1 MKLRV
6 LSYNIHKC
14 IGGVDR
20 RYDPERIVSVIKQL
34 DPDVLMLQEVD
45 AGATRSNGDRQVE
58 LLGEHL
64 GMRYQ
69 SWFPNVDVRGG
80 GHYGNAILSRYPLIE
95 SSNIDLSIRW
105 KKRRSALHGV
115 LRVRHDDVDRTVHV
129 FNMHLGLA
137 RFERRIQLQ
146 KFLDSHPF
154 AHLHHD
160 TPIVV
165 GGDLNDVYGG
175 LGGLLAPSGFRG
187 PGAEPP
193 GTHVKGEILRRP
205 LTFPAWGPMRALD
218 AIFVRGDLDFMHLS
232 RCDSELARRASDH
245 RPLVA
250 EVRLRPHH
258 AHQHAH
264 HDPKPPAPRP

>member
-20 RYDPERIVSVIKQL
+20 KYEPTRIVEVIQNL
-34 DPDVLMLQEVD
+34 DADVVLLQEVD
-45 AGATRSNGDRQVE
+45 AGATRSRGDKQVE
-58 LLGEHL
+58 LLGDAL
-64 GMRYQ
+64 GMPHR

-80 GHYGNAILSRYPLIE
+80 GHYGNAILSRFPLIE
-95 SSNIDLSIRW
+95 SSNIDLSIRFK
-105 KKRRSALHGV
+105 KKRSVLHGV

-129 FNMHLGLA
+129 YNMHLGLA
-137 RFERRIQLQ
+137 RFERRIQLS

-160 TPIVV
+160 TPVVV

-175 LGGLLAPSGFRG
+175 LKDLLAPAGFRG
-187 PGAEPP
+187 TE
-193 GTHVKGEILRRP
+193 RRP
-205 LTFPAWGPMRALD
+205 LTFPAWGPMRPLD
-218 AIFVRGDLDFMHLS
+218 GIFVRGRMDFLTLA
-232 RCDSELARRASDH
+232 RCDSQLARRASDH

-250 EVRLRPHH
+250 EVRLQPHH
-258 AHQHAH
+258 RGEHADH
-264 HDPKPPAPRP
+264 PVPKPPAPRP